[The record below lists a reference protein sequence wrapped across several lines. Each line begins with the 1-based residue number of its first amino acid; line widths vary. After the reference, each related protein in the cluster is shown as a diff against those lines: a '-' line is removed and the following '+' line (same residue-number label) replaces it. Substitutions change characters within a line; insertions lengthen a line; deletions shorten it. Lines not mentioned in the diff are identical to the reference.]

1 MKRDIA
7 KRVAR
12 LVLGNPITFNDEEL
26 VDRMAKAI
34 TERGGGNGVM
44 TIPELKSR
52 LRSFIDRCN
61 NAGIETIG
69 DFFNQPIR
77 KL

>member
-7 KRVAR
+7 KRVAK

-52 LRSFIDRCN
+52 LRSFVDRCAN
-61 NAGIETIG
+61 NNIKTIG
-69 DFFNQPIR
+69 EYLIHPI
-77 KL
+77 LNV